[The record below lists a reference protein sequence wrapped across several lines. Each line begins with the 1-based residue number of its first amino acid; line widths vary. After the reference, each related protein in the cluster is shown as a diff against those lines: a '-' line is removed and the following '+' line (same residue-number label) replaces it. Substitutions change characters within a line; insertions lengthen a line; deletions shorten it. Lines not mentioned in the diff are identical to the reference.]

1 MMKKIYILG
10 NVLLAGFAFSQV
22 GINQNNPSAT
32 LDIVSKGNTSA
43 TKALEIN
50 NSSGTEMV
58 TVLDNGN
65 VGINVPNPAAKLHT
79 NGSVR
84 YENLPVISGGTIMPL
99 AIKDDG
105 TVGTYIPAPTKYL
118 YMELPATT
126 ATTSF
131 PLADTNNY
139 TNIPLTAAES
149 VTNTIGAVF
158 GTDASATLDASTLSY
173 SGVKYISFPAPGV
186 YKINLNYYTAC
197 SGAPTDTTGNLLGIG
212 TVLFKAG
219 AGSTTYIRQAVV
231 RYNSMPRRN
240 NAGTVI
246 ASPYDFPLP
255 HTVFLIFETTTA
267 NEKIALFVNYG
278 FGDTFPSNTCSFAAP
293 SGLSNKFTMNISK
306 L

>member
-1 MMKKIYILG
+1 MMKKIGVLFTILIQG
-10 NVLLAGFAFSQV
+10 LIFSQV
-22 GINQNNPSAT
+22 GINQTSPSAT
-32 LDIVSKGNTSA
+32 LDIVSKGNTVA

-50 NSSGTEMV
+50 NSSGTEIV

-65 VGINVPNPAAKLHT
+65 VGINVPNPTAKLHT
-79 NGSVR
+79 SGSVR

-99 AIKDDG
+99 AIKNDG
-105 TVGTYIPAPTKYL
+105 TVGTYVPTPTKYL

-126 ATTSF
+126 ATVSF

-149 VTNTIGAVF
+149 VTNTVGAVF
-158 GTDASATLDASTLSY
+158 GADASAVLDASTLSY
-173 SGVKYISFPAPGV
+173 ANIKYISFPTPGV
-186 YKINLNYYTAC
+186 YKINLNYYTTC

-212 TVLFKAG
+212 TVLFKAN
-219 AGSTTYIRQAVV
+219 AGSTSYIRQAVV
-231 RYNSMPRRN
+231 RYNSLPRRN
-240 NAGTVI
+240 NSGTMI

-293 SGLSNKFTMNISK
+293 SGLPNKFTMNISK